1 VKATIPHSPAGSAC
15 AVYHAW
21 CARLK
26 LPTPTCTIRGGLA
39 VAAQLVRSRR
49 TGVTRLRPVLK
60 ATPYGDP
67 KLATPR
73 GRAARLGRIGSS
85 RWLGVHAP
93 TGTEVSAPS
102 TTFDSLIAQ
111 RRECRLQSKQHSM
124 TMQIRILRANSD
136 SDVAA
141 SRTRLLV
148 RSCVCQVWRRCRV
161 VERWDVRAGARAY
174 FGPRP
179 GGWLPG
185 RRHDV

>member
-1 VKATIPHSPAGSAC
+1 LRPVKATIPHSPAGSAC

-141 SRTRLLV
+141 SRTRFRVSARLPGALNE
-148 RSCVCQVWRRCRV
+148 CRPKRGY
-161 VERWDVRAGARAY
+161 EARACRMWVTADVAC
-174 FGPRP
+174 GVAS
-179 GGWLPG
+179 
-185 RRHDV
+185 RRG